1 MKKKKGFTLIELLVV
16 IAIIGL
22 LATLSVVALN
32 NARARARDARR
43 VSDIRQIQSALELYF
58 NANNKYPRSTNVAG
72 EDNITAGDTNT
83 GDDRILDGEIKSGT
97 VTIMSPIPTAPI
109 PVDGAC
115 DSLATEAKPNHYL
128 YVRDEDDEY
137 TLTYCLGNDT
147 GGIKGGVL
155 QTATPQA
162 SFSVSAD

>member
-58 NANNKYPRSTNVAG
+58 NANDKYPPSTGTAEQG
-72 EDNITAGDTNT
+72 NITEGADDTPHAQKILSGD
-83 GDDRILDGEIKSGT
+83 ISSGT
-97 VTIMSPIPTAPI
+97 TTFMDPIPTAPI
-109 PVDGAC
+109 PADC
-115 DSLATEAKPNHYL
+115 TEEQNAYT
-128 YVRDEDDEY
+128 YEFIADDDYEI
-137 TLTYCLGNDT
+137 TYCLGNDT
-147 GGIKGGVL
+147 GGIEGGVL
-155 QTATPQA
+155 QKATPFA
-162 SFSVSAD
+162 SFDQAAN